1 MLQIINNNE
10 IIAEVKSISAAWNK
24 FRELRDSGAQGSLD
38 AVDAETKEIKLAVI
52 LKVNTKGKVEF
63 RSRDKEEAKAAK
75 AVKWS
80 APDYEIEG
88 ENDEAAVDATANVV
102 SDEDTNPDTDLVAEL
117 NKMAISAE

>member
-10 IIAEVKSISAAWNK
+10 IVAEAKSISAAWNK

-63 RSRDKEEAKAAK
+63 RNRDKEEAKANK
-75 AVKWS
+75 AVKRS
-80 APDYEIEG
+80 APDYEIES
-88 ENDEAAVDATANVV
+88 ESEPSTAEKV
-102 SDEDTNPDTDLVAEL
+102 EE
-117 NKMAISAE
+117 

>member
-63 RSRDKEEAKAAK
+63 RNRDKEEAKASAK
-75 AVKWS
+75 AAKTVKRS
-80 APDYEIEG
+80 APDYEIESY
-88 ENDEAAVDATANVV
+88 DPDAT
-102 SDEDTNPDTDLVAEL
+102 STQTDEKAD
-117 NKMAISAE
+117 

>member
-10 IIAEVKSISAAWNK
+10 IVAEVKSVSAAWNK

-63 RSRDKEEAKAAK
+63 RNRDKEEAKAAK
-75 AVKWS
+75 TVKRS

-88 ENDEAAVDATANVV
+88 ELDEAVEETN
-102 SDEDTNPDTDLVAEL
+102 EDMFAAE
-117 NKMAISAE
+117 

>member
-10 IIAEVKSISAAWNK
+10 IVAEVKSISAAWNK

-63 RSRDKEEAKAAK
+63 RNRDKEEAKANK
-75 AVKWS
+75 AGSQS
-80 APDYEIEG
+80 APDYEIES
-88 ENDEAAVDATANVV
+88 ESEPSTVEKV
-102 SDEDTNPDTDLVAEL
+102 EE
-117 NKMAISAE
+117 

>member
-10 IIAEVKSISAAWNK
+10 IVAEVKSISAAWNK

-38 AVDAETKEIKLAVI
+38 AVDVETKEIKLAVI

-63 RSRDKEEAKAAK
+63 RNRDKEEAKAAK
-75 AVKWS
+75 ATKTIKRS

-88 ENDEAAVDATANVV
+88 ELEEDSQTDEK
-102 SDEDTNPDTDLVAEL
+102 AE
-117 NKMAISAE
+117 

>member
-10 IIAEVKSISAAWNK
+10 IVAEVKSISAAWNK

-63 RSRDKEEAKAAK
+63 RNRDKEEAKANK
-75 AVKWS
+75 RNT
-80 APDYEIEG
+80 PIEESKG
-88 ENDEAAVDATANVV
+88 ESEPSTVEKV
-102 SDEDTNPDTDLVAEL
+102 EE
-117 NKMAISAE
+117 